1 MERDRKLVKRTF
13 EVDLDSDMS
22 IDEVILK
29 LQEKKSTYGDSVRI
43 EPQDYNDEDRN
54 CLIFIYER
62 LESDSEFDNRR
73 RAECEFERRRLAAE
87 EKEKQLYLTLKAK
100 YEQV

>member
-1 MERDRKLVKRTF
+1 VERDRKLVKRTF

-29 LQEKKSTYGDSVRI
+29 LQEKKSAYGDSVRI
-43 EPQDYNDEDRN
+43 EPQDYDDRN

-62 LESDSEFDNRR
+62 LESDVEFDNRR